1 MKDRKWTDVYNLRE
15 LAYAVCELNY
25 TLFCI
30 EEGLGYTNLQPIFQE
45 FMRMMASKKI
55 RYAAVP
61 PSVTDLETYCN
72 ELNSAMGFT
81 DQYDVLTPDC
91 LEENRY
97 QCTFVKSIMNICVGK
112 MAQSPIQTSVEFVS
126 SQERLTQLFSDKT
139 LEIDSCFSVGNGCNQ
154 ISYHKKDN
162 FLRAN
167 RKANMCVNATV
178 TSLSRI
184 YLDRSLRMLMADG
197 ADLIYSD
204 TNSCIFSIAKGAKV
218 SIPYHPT
225 QFGSFASEI

>member
-15 LAYAVCELNY
+15 LAFAVCKLNY

-30 EEGLGYTNLQPIFQE
+30 KEGLVYTNLQPIFQE
-45 FMRMMASKKI
+45 FMRMMSSKKI
-55 RYAAVP
+55 RYAAMP

-72 ELNSAMGFT
+72 ELNSAIGFS

-91 LEENRY
+91 LEANRY
-97 QCTFVKSIMNICVGK
+97 QCTFFKSIMNICVGK

-167 RKANMCVNATV
+167 RKANM
-178 TSLSRI
+178 
-184 YLDRSLRMLMADG
+184 
-197 ADLIYSD
+197 
-204 TNSCIFSIAKGAKV
+204 
-218 SIPYHPT
+218 
-225 QFGSFASEI
+225 